1 MMNFFSF
8 TGGILTVNDQRI
20 EKSFLHSEAEETV
33 GHVRA
38 VDPVGPELNDVLP
51 HGWIFFLLYV
61 ICAYYRISTRGAYWG
76 DILRFVDWF

>member
-1 MMNFFSF
+1 MMNFVSF

-38 VDPVGPELNDVLP
+38 VDPVGPELNDVLAA
-51 HGWIFFLLYV
+51 WV
-61 ICAYYRISTRGAYWG
+61 
-76 DILRFVDWF
+76 DILSFIRYTRLL